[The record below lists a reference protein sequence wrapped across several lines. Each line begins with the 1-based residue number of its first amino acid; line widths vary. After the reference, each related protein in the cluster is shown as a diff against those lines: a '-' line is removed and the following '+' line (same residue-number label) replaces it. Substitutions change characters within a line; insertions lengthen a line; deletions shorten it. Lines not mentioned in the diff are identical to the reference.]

1 MGVKKNRG
9 KKAFIKMPVWWER
22 DLIILRGGKT
32 AMYNAFLAG
41 GDGIFNELLATFHAR
56 GIRNTKG
63 PGDFFFL

>member
-1 MGVKKNRG
+1 MG
-9 KKAFIKMPVWWER
+9 E
-22 DLIILRGGKT
+22 GGGGT

-63 PGDFFFL
+63 PGDFFSVI